1 MSTPRLVEDFYSRI
15 WNDGDLAAIPE
26 LLSPDFAFRG
36 SLGSQLRG
44 HKAFREY
51 VNSIRD
57 ALAEYHCELLACV
70 AESDRAF
77 AQMHFSGQHV
87 KKFRGYDPTGKAVHW
102 SGAALFQFGD
112 GKITSLWVLGDLNG
126 LDAVL
131 RANESTT

>member
-1 MSTPRLVEDFYSRI
+1 MTEISLLFRNCFPLILHFAGRLDRSYA
-15 WNDGDLAAIPE
+15 GT
-26 LLSPDFAFRG
+26 
-36 SLGSQLRG
+36 
-44 HKAFREY
+44 K
-51 VNSIRD
+51 RD